1 MHEYQ
6 ERLVSAR
13 TKKFIEHSPAG
24 AYLLNTHA
32 LHNYHRIPSVLS
44 PDLRKQLTAAIV
56 TNNDSLRLHAATLLR
71 AAKVAEGEHSAA
83 STSEQPVPAF
93 IKATMTRNGNKKA
106 SGMTKAKGKG
116 GGNPSGVVPDYAPV
130 LTSATLSALP
140 IQTPN
145 FTTATSIS
153 NHGASS
159 TLPI

>member
-6 ERLVSAR
+6 ERLVSAW

-32 LHNYHRIPSVLS
+32 LHNYRQIPSVLS

-56 TNNDSLRLHAATLLR
+56 TNNDSLRLTLLR

-83 STSEQPVPAF
+83 GTSEQPVPAF
-93 IKATMTRNGNKKA
+93 TKATMTQNGNKKA
-106 SGMTKAKGKG
+106 SGTTKAKGKG
-116 GGNPSGVVPDYAPV
+116 GGNPSGVVPDYTPV

-153 NHGASS
+153 NHGALSA
-159 TLPI
+159 LPV